1 MHASD
6 RNRLFPW
13 EGSAPRAVPQ
23 GEELAT
29 HSSVSFHKIL
39 CLVDFSLG
47 FAETVQLATQ
57 VHS

>member
-1 MHASD
+1 
-6 RNRLFPW
+6 
-13 EGSAPRAVPQ
+13 VPQ